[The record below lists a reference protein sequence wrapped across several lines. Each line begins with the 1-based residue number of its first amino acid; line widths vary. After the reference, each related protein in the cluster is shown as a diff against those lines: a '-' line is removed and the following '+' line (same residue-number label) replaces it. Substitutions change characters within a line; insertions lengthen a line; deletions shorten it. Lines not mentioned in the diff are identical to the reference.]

1 MISKKGSQILLR
13 SVTTKEWVMPLS
25 HQVADSDRGR
35 STSSYVRNFDGN
47 VKVGDKFMN
56 RRRHL
61 HPRQLGGNPNNGK
74 IGTDGR
80 NETNEYRF
88 PEPPS
93 HFANFFAS
101 QAIVFLDDC
110 AYGH

>member
-1 MISKKGSQILLR
+1 MGNASIPPSGRFRQRPIDEQLR
-13 SVTTKEWVMPLS
+13 SQLPW
-25 HQVADSDRGR
+25 QCQNWRQ
-35 STSSYVRNFDGN
+35 
-47 VKVGDKFMN
+47 FMD

-61 HPRQLGGNPNNGK
+61 HPRQLGGNPNNGNNDTNGK

-101 QAIVFLDDC
+101 QAIVFLVDC
-110 AYGH
+110 AYRH